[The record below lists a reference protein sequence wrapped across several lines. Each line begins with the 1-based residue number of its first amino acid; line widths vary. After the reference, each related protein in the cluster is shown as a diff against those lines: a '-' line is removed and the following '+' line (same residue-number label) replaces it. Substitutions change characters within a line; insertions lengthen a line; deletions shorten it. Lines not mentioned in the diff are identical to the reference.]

1 MENSILQRYF
11 MRRCIIEQILAIENE
26 SYKLHYT
33 GWSSKYDTWLVSEN
47 ILKMNDM
54 NLALVNL
61 ERQDRKSNSIRK
73 FTQYDL
79 LSEIVCFEEN
89 IIMQDSVANSAT
101 TISFPFLLK
110 QRLIEDWYVSSIFI

>member
-1 MENSILQRYF
+1 
-11 MRRCIIEQILAIENE
+11 
-26 SYKLHYT
+26 
-33 GWSSKYDTWLVSEN
+33 
-47 ILKMNDM
+47 M

-79 LSEIVCFEEN
+79 LSEIVYFEEN
-89 IIMQDSVANSAT
+89 NIIQDSVANSAT